1 MKNGVRLWLFT
12 LVALCSSRAQVVSTT
27 VCNVAKLPSAFD
39 DKIVRVRAT
48 VTSGFEIFAIRNAE
62 GDCGVIWLTYPGG
75 GPVASVS
82 MVNLIPDLQLSPIK
96 LRRDGEFTQI

>member
-12 LVALCSSRAQVVSTT
+12 LVAVCSSRAQVVSTT

-39 DKIVRVRAT
+39 GKFVRVRAT
-48 VTSGFEIFAIRNAE
+48 VTSGFEIFAIRDAE
-62 GDCGVIWLTYPGG
+62 GDCGGIWLTYPGG

-82 MVNLIPDLQLSPIK
+82 MGKLLRVLSPV
-96 LRRDGEFTQI
+96 